1 MIFFSLDY
9 YSPLLPLLQE
19 IWKEE
24 EKVMDYGQVPAREER
39 ELSESLPLLAGGMGG
54 ERKRGLR
61 NKKKERQ

>member
-24 EKVMDYGQVPAREER
+24 EKVMDYGQIPARGER
-39 ELSESLPLLAGGMGG
+39 ELSEIYPFWLGGW
-54 ERKRGLR
+54 EE
-61 NKKKERQ
+61 KEREA